1 MESKG
6 PRVFFG
12 SWEVFQSWDQVKDTA
27 SLMKNCSYD
36 FVCGTVG
43 GLAFFLFVVVALR
56 CFLKCSNKNQW
67 RCDLSM

>member
-1 MESKG
+1 M
-6 PRVFFG
+6 
-12 SWEVFQSWDQVKDTA
+12 FQSWDQVKDTA

-56 CFLKCSNKNQW
+56 CFLKCSNKNQ
-67 RCDLSM
+67 